1 MLSLHR
7 ESRCAISQEQT
18 VQNFLQLVLKS
29 VSGQAVAPSA
39 PTPLHPSL
47 LGKVGGGVGEVGAPR
62 NGW

>member
-1 MLSLHR
+1 MLSLNR
-7 ESRCAISQEQT
+7 VSRCAISQEQT

-47 LGKVGGGVGEVGAPR
+47 LGKVGGGVGEAGAPR